1 MSLENDET
9 LDLNPLTPLPQ
20 PQQVNGRDTNPQPTA
35 KSGAHQTTKKGRKDR
50 KAYSAAQAESTL
62 RDDTEK
68 QVTFP
73 LRKPGSL
80 NFFRVCL
87 DPESRMDEV
96 YVIDGGMDGFF
107 LIHGELVTS
116 NPEVRRRVKRV
127 ALYTCINHAGKY
139 FVWPVALGN
148 PKSAVSSFK
157 AIALAEKKWLRLAWN
172 AFAQAYDQQVADPEL
187 YPELVGKEPTWRPS
201 GPEILDEA
209 FNDNTI
215 DEMHDPRLKK
225 LLSGLQ

>member
-1 MSLENDET
+1 
-9 LDLNPLTPLPQ
+9 
-20 PQQVNGRDTNPQPTA
+20 
-35 KSGAHQTTKKGRKDR
+35 
-50 KAYSAAQAESTL
+50 
-62 RDDTEK
+62 
-68 QVTFP
+68 
-73 LRKPGSL
+73 
-80 NFFRVCL
+80 
-87 DPESRMDEV
+87 MDEV

-107 LIHGELVTS
+107 LIHGKLVAS
-116 NPEVRRRVKRV
+116 NSEVRRRVKRV
-127 ALYTCINHAGKY
+127 ALYTCVNHAGKY

-157 AIALAEKKWLRLAWN
+157 AIAVAEKKWLRLAWN

-187 YPELVGKEPTWRPS
+187 YPELVGKEPSWRPS
-201 GPEILDEA
+201 GPDILDEA